1 MASLSRPFDEQ
12 NPTELI
18 RVTRRT
24 TDDLPPH
31 VKDQI
36 QWKDDLPGHSPGYY
50 LYIPDADIIKPLE
63 FIKNFWY
70 PLFVYTGTAFTS
82 LEERIEPHTE
92 GTGYWKLSEPQ
103 HPWRQLDPEHPH
115 YSQYAALAEEE
126 LQEELR
132 AAAPV
137 LTLATHNLTAL
148 SGEPSISPF
157 IATRNVATDDSS
169 SGTATPPGTPEEQEP
184 SPEEVQPDNPVLE
197 AQLQYGLD
205 IQEREPENPLTPNEP
220 AYLQLIEEAVVAGL
234 NVPSPPPLTPQR
246 QQSPAPQP
254 EIMAAPAPTAPVP
267 QTGKLRGE
275 TPDIFSGNRKKSET
289 FIRQFNLHLGLNDNH
304 EIMTT
309 PYLRAMYA
317 LSLIKG
323 PLVNDWVNDQV
334 VGLRKKV
341 SRVNNPIARTNQ
353 ALWNDFETA
362 FTNVFTDTAKAQ
374 NAHTALEQLTMRGDD
389 LDTYIST
396 FRHLAKDAGY
406 DLNDQ
411 AVHHMFGKGLGR
423 NLLYNVLKRET
434 QPTTMVEW
442 EAAARAE
449 RQKEARMHA
458 MMHPQKQ
465 RYRWVAPQTYN
476 KSYRNGSHRNEPRHH
491 PNDIPVPMDV
501 DTPVFTQVNRAYTE
515 EDKNRHKQEG
525 RCFRCS
531 KRGHMACECPDK
543 KEQPFKLTQHFGKKK
558 PFTPRSKPQGFRKF
572 NKPRTGPQGQI
583 RVASIE
589 EIDSDDEDMDIPSLA
604 ARTASLSDEQKED
617 WLKKLDSY
625 GVHF

>member
-1 MASLSRPFDEQ
+1 MASLSKPFDEQ

-18 RVTRRT
+18 PVTRRT

-31 VKDQI
+31 VKDQVE
-36 QWKDDLPGHSPGYY
+36 WRDDLPGRPPGYY
-50 LYIPDADIIKPLE
+50 SYNPETDEILVLE
-63 FIKNFWY
+63 FIENFWY
-70 PLFVYTGTAFTS
+70 PLFTYTGVFYTS
-82 LEERIEPHTE
+82 LEERIEPHTR

-103 HPWRQLDPEHPH
+103 HFWHQLDPQHPH
-115 YSQYAALAEEE
+115 YNQYVALAEEE
-126 LQEELR
+126 RQEELQ
-132 AAAPV
+132 ASAPV
-137 LTLATHNLTAL
+137 LTLATQNLPSLA
-148 SGEPSISPF
+148 GEPSISPF
-157 IATRNVATDDSS
+157 ITARNITADYSS
-169 SGTATPPGTPEEQEP
+169 SGTATPPGTPDEP
-184 SPEEVQPDNPVLE
+184 SPEEAQPDDPILE

-254 EIMAAPAPTAPVP
+254 IVIMAAPAPAAPAQ

-275 TPDIFSGNRKKSET
+275 TPDIFTGNRKKSET

-309 PYLRAMYA
+309 PYLRTMYA

-334 VGLRKKV
+334 TDLRQKV
-341 SRVNNPIARTNQ
+341 TRLANPIGRDDNI
-353 ALWNDFETA
+353 LWTAFETA
-362 FTNVFTDTAKAQ
+362 FTNAFTDTAKAQ
-374 NAHTALEQLTMRGDD
+374 NAHAALEQLTMRGDD

-396 FRHLAKDAGY
+396 FRHLARDAGY
-406 DLNDQ
+406 DLTDQ
-411 AVHHMFGKGLGR
+411 AVHHMFGRGLGR

-434 QPTTMVEW
+434 QPTTMAEW
-442 EAAARAE
+442 EDAARAE
-449 RQKEARMHA
+449 KRKKARMQA
-458 MMHPQKQ
+458 MINPQKQ
-465 RYRWVAPQTYN
+465 RYRWVAPQVRN
-476 KSYRNGSHRNEPRHH
+476 RSYHNGSHRNDRRH

-531 KRGHMACECPDK
+531 KRGHMARDCPDR
-543 KEQPFKLTQHFGKKK
+543 KEQPFKPTQHFGKKK

-572 NKPRTGPQGQI
+572 NKPRTGSQGQAC
-583 RVASIE
+583 VASIE
-589 EIDSDDEDMDIPSLA
+589 EIDSDDEETDVHSLA
-604 ARTASLSDEQKED
+604 ARTASLSDDQKED
-617 WLKKLDSY
+617 WLKELDNY
-625 GVHF
+625 GVRF